1 MKKNGFT
8 MIELIGVVTL
18 LFAVALIAIP
28 TVEKIIKEGKDKA
41 YQIQLDMIEL
51 ATQNYLSENTD
62 IKINEGKS
70 IVVTFEELKKGK
82 FLDYDIKD
90 VKTGSEIDNTSTVT
104 IKRNSGVLEFTIDI
118 KTIEE

>member
-28 TVEKIIKEGKDKA
+28 TVEKVIKEGKDKA
-41 YQIQLDMIEL
+41 YQSQLDMIEL
-51 ATQNYLSENTD
+51 ATQNYLSESS
-62 IKINEGKS
+62 IKINEGQS
-70 IVVTFEELKKGK
+70 IVVTFEELRKGK

-90 VKTGSEIDNTSTVT
+90 VKTGNEIDNTSTIT
-104 IKRNSGVLEFTIDI
+104 IKRNSGILEFTIDI

>member
-41 YQIQLDMIEL
+41 YQSQLDMIEL

-62 IKINEGKS
+62 IKINEGQS

-104 IKRNSGVLEFTIDI
+104 IKRNSGVFEFTIDI